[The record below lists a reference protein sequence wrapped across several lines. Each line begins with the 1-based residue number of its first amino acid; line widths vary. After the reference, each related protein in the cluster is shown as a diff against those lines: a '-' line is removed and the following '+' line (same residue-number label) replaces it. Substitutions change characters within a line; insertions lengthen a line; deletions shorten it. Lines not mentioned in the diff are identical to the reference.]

1 MQIWM
6 VRSRLCQDKII
17 RSREEFHVE
26 SIFQALQKMVEQNLH
41 IATTVRRFLVAN
53 CRYSFH

>member
-1 MQIWM
+1 MRIWM
-6 VRSRLCQDKII
+6 ARSRLYQDEIL

-41 IATTVRRFLVAN
+41 IATTVRRFLVAK

>member
-1 MQIWM
+1 MRIWM
-6 VRSRLCQDKII
+6 ARSRLYQDELI

-26 SIFQALQKMVEQNLH
+26 SICQALQKMVEQNLH
-41 IATTVRRFLVAN
+41 IATTVHKILFAK